1 MTSMERS
8 TKDPT
13 MEIFGKSVS
22 HVSRPDPQRV
32 DIHFTEGTVLT
43 IRMVDGH
50 LTVALTKTGCGASKA
65 ETGEKGPQ
73 PTKRQSEYL
82 DFIAR
87 YIARYGVSPA
97 EADIARH
104 FLVAAPSVNQMVQ
117 MLERRGFIRRQLG
130 IARSITIVGDRA
142 SLGRPG
148 RVAPARDPRPNNAL
162 HRTRARVA
170 RSGRSA

>member
-1 MTSMERS
+1 
-8 TKDPT
+8 

-73 PTKRQSEYL
+73 PTQRQSEYL

>member
-1 MTSMERS
+1 MERS

-73 PTKRQSEYL
+73 PTQRQSEYL

>member
-1 MTSMERS
+1 MERFDAPV
-8 TKDPT
+8 KDPIK
-13 MEIFGKSVS
+13 EISGKSVS
-22 HVSRPDPQRV
+22 HVSRHDPQRL
-32 DIHFTEGTVLT
+32 DIHFTDGTVLT
-43 IRMVDGH
+43 IRMVDRH
-50 LTVALTKTGCGASKA
+50 LTAALTKEEGDASMS
-65 ETGEKGPQ
+65 EMREKGPQ
-73 PTKRQSEYL
+73 PTLRQKEYL

-87 YIARYGVSPA
+87 YIARYGVPPS
-97 EADIARH
+97 EADLARH

-117 MLERRGFIRRQLG
+117 VLERRGFIRRQLG

-170 RSGRSA
+170 RSG

>member
-1 MTSMERS
+1 MERS
-8 TKDPT
+8 GAPTTDPT
-13 MEIFGKSVS
+13 TEIPGKCVS

-73 PTKRQSEYL
+73 PTQRQSEYL